1 MANAAIQDGAAL
13 GVARALGVEDN
24 VCLMHDNDKVGSSA
38 VGNLVRT
45 KNKKEINPFPEG
57 QDLLKRGVLYRRPH
71 FCMLRGGNK
80 PFLTVCSQFIIM
92 AVPTGYQ
99 HQNRDEILI
108 FYFKIFSGVTVMSPG
123 YVLDPFWVLFGYA
136 FGTHAPTLSR

>member
-45 KNKKEINPFPEG
+45 KNKREINPFPEG
-57 QDLLKRGVLYRRPH
+57 QDLLKKVLS
-71 FCMLRGGNK
+71 
-80 PFLTVCSQFIIM
+80 CS
-92 AVPTGYQ
+92 AYPRA
-99 HQNRDEILI
+99 HALI
-108 FYFKIFSGVTVMSPG
+108 VIEK
-123 YVLDPFWVLFGYA
+123 
-136 FGTHAPTLSR
+136 H

>member
-45 KNKKEINPFPEG
+45 KNKTKINPFPEG
-57 QDLLKRGVLYRRPH
+57 QTLLKNILSCSAYRRAH
-71 FCMLRGGNK
+71 
-80 PFLTVCSQFIIM
+80 
-92 AVPTGYQ
+92 A
-99 HQNRDEILI
+99 LI
-108 FYFKIFSGVTVMSPG
+108 VIEN
-123 YVLDPFWVLFGYA
+123 
-136 FGTHAPTLSR
+136 TLLCF

>member
-45 KNKKEINPFPEG
+45 KNKREINPFPEG
-57 QDLLKRGVLYRRPH
+57 QALLKNVLS
-71 FCMLRGGNK
+71 
-80 PFLTVCSQFIIM
+80 CSAHPM
-92 AVPTGYQ
+92 A
-99 HQNRDEILI
+99 RALI
-108 FYFKIFSGVTVMSPG
+108 VIENIAVFFV
-123 YVLDPFWVLFGYA
+123 
-136 FGTHAPTLSR
+136 GTHCGKALLIRPENQ